1 MDVIQSE
8 MAYIHLAIKPKQSR
22 LWIISDDAMF
32 CVLIGCAPNTRSFF
46 MYMYSF
52 FIGYA
57 TLDEPFDWMYL
68 P

>member
-1 MDVIQSE
+1 MFCAPIRYTYLTILLL
-8 MAYIHLAIKPKQSR
+8 M
-22 LWIISDDAMF
+22 IISDDAML

-46 MYMYSF
+46 MFMYSF